1 MANSKQD
8 ELHFLEQILRNLKH
22 LEHIYTVGK
31 TKDEKKLWYTQVSI
45 SNTEDCIT
53 KLKTEIEISQ
63 TGAA

>member
-1 MANSKQD
+1 MANTKQD

-22 LEHIYTVGK
+22 LEHIYNLSE
-31 TKDEKKLWYTQVSI
+31 TKDAEKLWYTQVSI
-45 SNTEDCIT
+45 SNTERSIT